1 MEVERDW
8 LVGRARRSSTGFCR
22 PWQTASLIVFLAA
35 YSWGQNSNSNS
46 NNNKDKEAH
55 AGFEYR
61 NTAPG
66 VRYVGSD
73 TCRRCHATIYAQYAH
88 TAMGQSTSLPG
99 KLVELGWLTKPVD
112 FFNQKQNRH
121 YQVFA
126 RDGTVY
132 QSEYGLDEQGKEI
145 FRHTEELAYV
155 VGTGS
160 NGVTPVIR
168 RGNYL
173 FQAPVSYYAA
183 KKAWDL
189 SPNFAVRDLGFSL
202 PVTADCIGCH
212 TGRTQPVVGREGL
225 YGDPPVLE
233 LAIGCENCHGPGDL
247 HVLERQTGDP
257 ISDAP
262 DRSIVNPAK
271 LPTWLADNICMNCHE
286 GDIRALQPGKTEAD
300 FRPGT
305 PLNDTVAILKAPIDP
320 QATESPLLEHY
331 YSMTLSQCYRAS
343 GGKLGC
349 QTCHDPHVQPSPHD
363 APAYFR
369 DRCLQCH
376 TEKSCTLDLKK
387 RMAQQPEDACSK
399 CHMQRQP
406 ALTVSH
412 SILTDHRILR
422 APGEPYPESAF
433 KASPDTGFIHVN
445 AVPGEDSKIPPVS
458 LLGAYRQEL
467 VRSHLEYKDYYFSLL
482 DQLSKA
488 NQQDPFVLSAVAQ
501 KALSDHD
508 LSKAKAYA
516 QKVIDQ
522 GSTAAYDYL
531 FLDNLLAGSGDLN
544 ASIDLLKKGVAMA
557 PYNNFFYENLAARE
571 LSAGETAE
579 GLATIRRGLELF
591 PEDSVLREMQEEAVA
606 RGLTH

>member
-1 MEVERDW
+1 MIMAVERDW
-8 LVGRARRSSTGFCR
+8 QVGRARRSSTSFCR
-22 PWQTASLIVFLAA
+22 PWQTASLIVLLAA
-35 YSWGQNSNSNS
+35 YSWGQNSKSN
-46 NNNKDKEAH
+46 NNNKDAH

-73 TCRRCHATIYAQYAH
+73 KCRSCHASIYAQYAH

-99 KLVELGWLTKPVD
+99 KLVELGWLNKPTEI
-112 FFNQKQNRH
+112 FNQKEHRH

-126 RDGTVY
+126 REGRVY
-132 QSEYGLDEQGKEI
+132 QSEYGLDGQGKEI
-145 FRHTEELAYV
+145 FRHTEELAYI

-160 NGVTPVIR
+160 NGATPVVR

-173 FQAPVSYYAA
+173 FQAPLSYYSA
-183 KKAWDL
+183 KKTWDL
-189 SPNFAVRDLGFSL
+189 SPNYEVRDLGFSL

-212 TGRTQPVVGREGL
+212 TGRTQPVVGKEGL
-225 YGDPPVLE
+225 YDDPPVLE
-233 LAIGCENCHGPGDL
+233 LAIGCENCHGPGEL
-247 HVLERQTGDP
+247 HVLERQTSEPALDG
-257 ISDAP
+257 P

-271 LPTWLADNICMNCHE
+271 LPFWLADNICMNCHE
-286 GDIRALQPGKTEAD
+286 GDIRTLQPGKTEAD

-305 PLNDTVAILKAPIDP
+305 PLNDILAILKAPIDP

-331 YSMTLSQCYRAS
+331 YSMTLSRCYQGS

-369 DRCLQCH
+369 DRCLHCH
-376 TEKSCTLDLKK
+376 AEKSCTLDLKK
-387 RMAQQPEDACSK
+387 RIVQQPEDACST
-399 CHMQRQP
+399 CHMDRQP

-412 SILTDHRILR
+412 STLTDHRILR

-458 LLGAYRQEL
+458 LLRAYRQEL

-482 DQLSKA
+482 DQLSKS
-488 NQQDPFVLSAVAQ
+488 NKQDPFVLSAVAQ
-501 KALSDHD
+501 KALGDHD
-508 LSKAKAYA
+508 LSRAKAYA

-544 ASIDLLKKGVAMA
+544 ASIDLLKKGIAMA

-591 PEDSVLREMQEEAVA
+591 PEDFVLREMQEEAVA
-606 RGLTH
+606 RGLIH